1 MKFWFY
7 FFFILC
13 LSTTLLFSNS
23 LMSQEQ
29 QALSNLEL
37 AKKIANPIGE
47 LVTVPFKSDFDM
59 GIGSQNGSKT
69 TLYVQPIISKRLSPK
84 LRLIT
89 RWILPFVSQ
98 YDIIGEGTSQA
109 GLGDAVVTGF
119 LSPTKSK
126 FIWGMG
132 PVFML
137 PTATN
142 QYLGGKKFGIG
153 PSIVALTQKNGW
165 TIGGLV
171 NHIFSVAG
179 DENRSDINA
188 SFINPFVI
196 YNWKSGSGISLNSEY
211 TYDWE
216 NDLNILVIMPSF
228 TALAKFGSQAIGCDI
243 GPRIH
248 FAPQKRAN
256 YGIRAG
262 IIWVITD

>member
-1 MKFWFY
+1 MKLNFNRFY
-7 FFFILC
+7 ICCF
-13 LSTTLLFSNS
+13 LSGLLFTKSGF
-23 LMSQEQ
+23 SQEQ
-29 QALSNLEL
+29 QPLTNLEL

-59 GIGSQNGSKT
+59 GIGNHNGSKT

-98 YDIIGEGTSQA
+98 YDIIGDGTSQA

-119 LSPTKSK
+119 LSPSKSK
-126 FIWGMG
+126 FIWGIG
-132 PVFML
+132 PVFLL

-153 PSIVALTQKNGW
+153 PSFVALTQKNGW

-196 YNWKSGSGISLNSEY
+196 YNWKSGSGITLNSEY
-211 TYDWE
+211 THDWE
-216 NDLNILVIMPSF
+216 NDLNILVIMPTF

-262 IIWVITD
+262 IIWVFKD